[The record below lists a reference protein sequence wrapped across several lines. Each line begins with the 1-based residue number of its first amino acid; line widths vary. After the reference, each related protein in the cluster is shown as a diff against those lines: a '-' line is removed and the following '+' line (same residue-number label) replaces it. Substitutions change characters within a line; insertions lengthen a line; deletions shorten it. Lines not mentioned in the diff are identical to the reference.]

1 MIVPSM
7 AAAGYAALLGL
18 ALARSR
24 RGVVDSW
31 LIAYFFYSVL
41 LMAAHAFVLSGLV
54 AFPPPLT
61 GQLVVT
67 IGLVVST
74 SLVGFLTLSH
84 LRWERPLITT
94 WAILSVVW
102 LAATLTTEFL
112 HVPPLLRSDLWALLK
127 IGEQATLGAQLFG
140 LGWLVLSTMMFVF
153 TWQTFLSEPLPL
165 RANRILFWGVVLP
178 LLIVGDVLAV
188 WLNPPW
194 NYFGYVIRL
203 LGASG
208 AIYAIS
214 VHRVPVLQDIMRWL
228 VSRSIWTALSA
239 GLILGGVLIVL
250 YLQFPPPFT
259 LQPWAMG
266 LIAALLIAILLQPL
280 NRLASWLMRSL
291 LMRGIADPAEVARLY
306 SRQISGVI
314 ELHELA
320 EVAIQTI
327 HEHLGTRRGR
337 LLVATQYEGRV
348 ALEAIGSSPLE
359 FAGLAFLSH
368 ESPIYK
374 SFMSNQRP
382 ILQYDLEFQPDF
394 AEVPEAEQ
402 HYFKSLE
409 MDIYAPIVGEE
420 TLTGMLALG
429 PKRNDEPFRS
439 SEIELLA
446 ALAQQTVVALNN
458 ARLVSNLRTLNQEI
472 SALNEDLATT
482 NNRLQRLDAVKSDFL
497 LIASHELR
505 TPLAQIQG
513 YSDLLAEMSER
524 KMLDPTQTAE
534 ITQFLS
540 GASQRMTEVIT
551 SLLDVSQIDVQ
562 SLDLNFVEVSLSA
575 VLKMA
580 IEPFA
585 DAIHQRDQTLVAR
598 GLRNLPPLY
607 GDLQRLVQ
615 AFNNLVSNA
624 IKFTPDGGKINVTG
638 QVHEQ
643 DDDGNPVSLRVTV
656 RDSGIGI
663 DEEDQGLIFD
673 KFFRVGEVK
682 YHSSG
687 STKFKGAGPGLGLA
701 IAKGIIEGHGGQ
713 IWVESDGYDEEKMP
727 GSAFHVVLA
736 IRPPAMDARARM
748 VRLKEEAEAAKLETI
763 VRKRPDDLVK
773 LRKEKEEEKENES

>member
-18 ALARSR
+18 ALARSK
-24 RGVVDSW
+24 RGVVDTW
-31 LIAYFFYSVL
+31 LIAFYFYSVL
-41 LMAAHAFVLSGLV
+41 LMAAHALVLSGMIV
-54 AFPPPLT
+54 FPPPFT

-67 IGLVVST
+67 IGLIIST

-84 LRWERPLITT
+84 LRWERPLITA
-94 WAILSVVW
+94 WALLSVAW

-112 HVPPLLRSDLWALLK
+112 RVPPVLRSEVWSLLK

-140 LGWLVLSTMMFVF
+140 LGWLILSTMMFVF

-178 LLIVGDVLAV
+178 LLVVGDVLSV

-214 VHRVPVLQDIMRWL
+214 VHRVPVLQDIMRWV
-228 VSRSIWTALSA
+228 VSRSIWTMVSA
-239 GLILGGVLIVL
+239 ALILGGVLLVL
-250 YLQFPPPFT
+250 YLQLPPPFNI
-259 LQPWAMG
+259 QPWALG
-266 LIAALLIAILLQPL
+266 LVAALLIAILLQPI
-280 NRLASWLMRSL
+280 NRLVSWLMRSL
-291 LMRGIADPAEVARLY
+291 LMRGMTEPAEAARLY
-306 SRQISGVI
+306 SRRISGVI
-314 ELHELA
+314 ELPELA

-327 HEHLGTRRGR
+327 HEQLGTRRGR
-337 LLVATQYEGRV
+337 LLVATQYEERV
-348 ALEAIGSSPLE
+348 ALEVVGGSPLE
-359 FAGLAFLSH
+359 FAGLPFISH
-368 ESPIYK
+368 ESPVYK
-374 SFMSNQRP
+374 AFISDQQP

-394 AEVPEAEQ
+394 AETPEAEL

-420 TLTGMLALG
+420 TLVGMLAIG
-429 PKRNDEPFRS
+429 PKRNDEPFRP

-472 SALNEDLATT
+472 SALNEDLANT
-482 NNRLQRLDAVKSDFL
+482 NNRLQRLDSVKSDFL

-513 YSDLLAEMSER
+513 YSDLLGEMSER
-524 KMLDPTQTAE
+524 KMLDPKQTSE
-534 ITQFLS
+534 ITKFLS

-562 SLDLNFVEVSLSA
+562 SLDLNFLEISLSA

-615 AFNNLVSNA
+615 AFNNLISNA
-624 IKFTPDGGKINVTG
+624 IKFTPDGGKINVSG
-638 QVHEQ
+638 QIYEK
-643 DDDGNPVSLRVTV
+643 DEDGNPVSLQVTV

-663 DEEDQGLIFD
+663 DEEDQELIFD

-687 STKFKGAGPGLGLA
+687 ATKFKGAGPGLGLA
-701 IAKGIIEGHGGQ
+701 IAKGIIEGHGGR
-713 IWVESDGYDEEKMP
+713 IWVESEGYDEEKMP

-736 IRPPAMDARARM
+736 IRPPAMEARARM

-763 VRKRPDDLVK
+763 ARKRPDELLK
-773 LRKEKEEEKENES
+773 LRDEKEQES

>member
-18 ALARSR
+18 ALARSK
-24 RGVVDSW
+24 RGVVDTW
-31 LIAYFFYSVL
+31 LIAFYFYSVL
-41 LMAAHAFVLSGLV
+41 LMAAHALVLSGMIV
-54 AFPPPLT
+54 FPPPFT

-67 IGLVVST
+67 IGLIIST

-84 LRWERPLITT
+84 LRWERPLITA
-94 WAILSVVW
+94 WALLSVAW

-112 HVPPLLRSDLWALLK
+112 RVPPMLRSEVWSLLK

-140 LGWLVLSTMMFVF
+140 LGWLILSTMMFVF

-178 LLIVGDVLAV
+178 LLVVGDVLSV

-214 VHRVPVLQDIMRWL
+214 VHRVPVLQDIMRWV
-228 VSRSIWTALSA
+228 VSRSIWTMVSA
-239 GLILGGVLIVL
+239 ALILGGVLLVL
-250 YLQFPPPFT
+250 YLQLPPPFNI
-259 LQPWAMG
+259 QPWALG
-266 LIAALLIAILLQPL
+266 LVAALLIAILLQPI
-280 NRLASWLMRSL
+280 NRLVSWLMRSL
-291 LMRGIADPAEVARLY
+291 LMRGMTEPAEAARLY
-306 SRQISGVI
+306 SRRISGVI
-314 ELHELA
+314 ELPELA

-327 HEHLGTRRGR
+327 HEQLGTRRGR
-337 LLVATQYEGRV
+337 LLVATQYEERV
-348 ALEAIGSSPLE
+348 ALEVVGGSPLE
-359 FAGLAFLSH
+359 FAGLPFISH
-368 ESPIYK
+368 ESPVYK
-374 SFMSNQRP
+374 AFISDQQP

-394 AEVPEAEQ
+394 AETPEAEL

-420 TLTGMLALG
+420 TLVGMLAIG
-429 PKRNDEPFRS
+429 PKRNDEPFRP

-472 SALNEDLATT
+472 SALNEDLANT
-482 NNRLQRLDAVKSDFL
+482 NNRLQRLDSVKSDFL

-513 YSDLLAEMSER
+513 YSDLLGEMSER
-524 KMLDPTQTAE
+524 KMLDPKQTSE
-534 ITQFLS
+534 ITKFLS

-562 SLDLNFVEVSLSA
+562 SLDLNFLEISLSA

-615 AFNNLVSNA
+615 AFNNLISNA
-624 IKFTPDGGKINVTG
+624 IKFTPDGGKINVSG
-638 QVHEQ
+638 QIYEK
-643 DDDGNPVSLRVTV
+643 DEDGNPVSLQVTV

-663 DEEDQGLIFD
+663 DEEDQELIFD

-687 STKFKGAGPGLGLA
+687 ATKFKGAGPGLGLA
-701 IAKGIIEGHGGQ
+701 IAKGIIEGHGGR
-713 IWVESDGYDEEKMP
+713 IWVESEGYDEEKMP

-736 IRPPAMDARARM
+736 IRPPAMEARARM

-763 VRKRPDDLVK
+763 ARKRPDELIK
-773 LRKEKEEEKENES
+773 LRDEKEQES

>member
-18 ALARSR
+18 ALARSK
-24 RGVVDSW
+24 RGVVDTW
-31 LIAYFFYSVL
+31 LIAFYFYSVL
-41 LMAAHAFVLSGLV
+41 LMAAHALVLSGMIV
-54 AFPPPLT
+54 FPPPFT

-67 IGLVVST
+67 IGLIIST

-84 LRWERPLITT
+84 LRWERPLITA
-94 WAILSVVW
+94 WALLSVAW

-112 HVPPLLRSDLWALLK
+112 RVPPVLRSEVWSLLK

-140 LGWLVLSTMMFVF
+140 LGWLILSTMMFVF

-178 LLIVGDVLAV
+178 LLVVGDVLSV

-214 VHRVPVLQDIMRWL
+214 VHRVPVLQDIMRWV
-228 VSRSIWTALSA
+228 VSRSIWTMVSA
-239 GLILGGVLIVL
+239 ALILGGVLLVL
-250 YLQFPPPFT
+250 YLQLPPPFNI
-259 LQPWAMG
+259 QPWALG
-266 LIAALLIAILLQPL
+266 LVAALLIAILLQPI
-280 NRLASWLMRSL
+280 NRLVSWLMRSL
-291 LMRGIADPAEVARLY
+291 LMRGMTEPAEAARLY
-306 SRQISGVI
+306 SRRISGVI
-314 ELHELA
+314 ELPELA

-327 HEHLGTRRGR
+327 HEQLGTRRGR
-337 LLVATQYEGRV
+337 LLVATQYEERV
-348 ALEAIGSSPLE
+348 ALEVVGGSPLE
-359 FAGLAFLSH
+359 FAGLPFISH
-368 ESPIYK
+368 ESPVYK
-374 SFMSNQRP
+374 AFISDQQP

-394 AEVPEAEQ
+394 AETPEAEL

-420 TLTGMLALG
+420 TLVGMLAIG
-429 PKRNDEPFRS
+429 PKRNDEPFRP

-472 SALNEDLATT
+472 SALNEDLANT
-482 NNRLQRLDAVKSDFL
+482 NNRLQRLDSVKSDFL

-513 YSDLLAEMSER
+513 YSDLLGEMSER
-524 KMLDPTQTAE
+524 KMLDPKQTSE
-534 ITQFLS
+534 ITKFLS

-562 SLDLNFVEVSLSA
+562 SLDLNFLEISLSA

-615 AFNNLVSNA
+615 AFNNLISNA
-624 IKFTPDGGKINVTG
+624 IKFTPDGGKINVSG
-638 QVHEQ
+638 QIYEK
-643 DDDGNPVSLRVTV
+643 DEDGNPVSLQVTV

-663 DEEDQGLIFD
+663 DEEDQELIFD

-687 STKFKGAGPGLGLA
+687 ATKFKGAGPGLGLA
-701 IAKGIIEGHGGQ
+701 IAKGIIEGHGGR
-713 IWVESDGYDEEKMP
+713 IWVESEGYDEEKMP

-736 IRPPAMDARARM
+736 IRPPAMEARARM

-763 VRKRPDDLVK
+763 ARKRPDELIK
-773 LRKEKEEEKENES
+773 LRDEKEQES

>member
-18 ALARSR
+18 ALARSK
-24 RGVVDSW
+24 RGVVDTW
-31 LIAYFFYSVL
+31 LIAFYFYSVL
-41 LMAAHAFVLSGLV
+41 LMAAHALVLSGMIV
-54 AFPPPLT
+54 FPPPFT

-67 IGLVVST
+67 IGLIIST

-84 LRWERPLITT
+84 LRWERPLITA
-94 WAILSVVW
+94 WALLSVAW

-112 HVPPLLRSDLWALLK
+112 RVPPVLRSEVWSLLK

-140 LGWLVLSTMMFVF
+140 LGWLILSTMMFVF

-178 LLIVGDVLAV
+178 LLVVGDVLSV

-214 VHRVPVLQDIMRWL
+214 VHRVPVLQDIMRWV
-228 VSRSIWTALSA
+228 VSRSIWTMVSA
-239 GLILGGVLIVL
+239 ALILGGVLLVL
-250 YLQFPPPFT
+250 YLQLPPPFNI
-259 LQPWAMG
+259 QPWALG
-266 LIAALLIAILLQPL
+266 LVAALLIAILLQPI
-280 NRLASWLMRSL
+280 NRLVSWLMRSL
-291 LMRGIADPAEVARLY
+291 LMRGMTEPAEAARLY
-306 SRQISGVI
+306 SRRISGVI
-314 ELHELA
+314 ELPELA

-327 HEHLGTRRGR
+327 HEQLGTRRGR
-337 LLVATQYEGRV
+337 LLVAIQYEERV
-348 ALEAIGSSPLE
+348 ALEVVGGSPLE
-359 FAGLAFLSH
+359 FAGLPFISH
-368 ESPIYK
+368 ESPVYK
-374 SFMSNQRP
+374 AFISDQQP

-394 AEVPEAEQ
+394 AETPEAEL

-420 TLTGMLALG
+420 TLVGMLAIG
-429 PKRNDEPFRS
+429 PKRNDEPFRP

-472 SALNEDLATT
+472 SALNEDLANT
-482 NNRLQRLDAVKSDFL
+482 NNRLQRLDSVKSDFL

-513 YSDLLAEMSER
+513 YSDLLGEMSER
-524 KMLDPTQTAE
+524 KMLDPKQTSE
-534 ITQFLS
+534 ITKFLS

-562 SLDLNFVEVSLSA
+562 SLDLNFLEISLSA

-615 AFNNLVSNA
+615 AFNNLISNA
-624 IKFTPDGGKINVTG
+624 IKFTPDGGKINVSG
-638 QVHEQ
+638 QIYEK
-643 DDDGNPVSLRVTV
+643 DEDGNPVSLQVTV

-663 DEEDQGLIFD
+663 DEEDQELIFD

-687 STKFKGAGPGLGLA
+687 ATKFKGAGPGLGLA
-701 IAKGIIEGHGGQ
+701 IAKGIIEGHGGR
-713 IWVESDGYDEEKMP
+713 IWVESEGYDEEKMP

-736 IRPPAMDARARM
+736 IRPPAMEARARM

-763 VRKRPDDLVK
+763 ARKRPDELLK
-773 LRKEKEEEKENES
+773 LRDEKEQES

>member
-1 MIVPSM
+1 M

-18 ALARSR
+18 ALARSK
-24 RGVVDSW
+24 RGVVDTW
-31 LIAYFFYSVL
+31 LIAFYFYSVL
-41 LMAAHAFVLSGLV
+41 LMAAHALVLSGMIV
-54 AFPPPLT
+54 FPPPFT

-67 IGLVVST
+67 IGLIIST

-84 LRWERPLITT
+84 LRWERPLITA
-94 WAILSVVW
+94 WALLSVAW

-112 HVPPLLRSDLWALLK
+112 RVPPVLRSEVWSLLK

-140 LGWLVLSTMMFVF
+140 LGWLILSTMMFVF

-178 LLIVGDVLAV
+178 LLVVGDVLSV

-214 VHRVPVLQDIMRWL
+214 VHRVPVLQDIMRWV
-228 VSRSIWTALSA
+228 VSRSIWTMVSA
-239 GLILGGVLIVL
+239 ALILGGVLLVL
-250 YLQFPPPFT
+250 YLQLPPPFNI
-259 LQPWAMG
+259 QPWALG
-266 LIAALLIAILLQPL
+266 LVAALLIAILLQPI
-280 NRLASWLMRSL
+280 NRLVSWLMRSL
-291 LMRGIADPAEVARLY
+291 LMRGMTEPAEAARLY
-306 SRQISGVI
+306 SRRISGVI
-314 ELHELA
+314 ELPELA

-327 HEHLGTRRGR
+327 HEQLGTRRGR
-337 LLVATQYEGRV
+337 LLVATQYEERV
-348 ALEAIGSSPLE
+348 ALEVVGGSPLE
-359 FAGLAFLSH
+359 FAGLPFISH
-368 ESPIYK
+368 ESPVYK
-374 SFMSNQRP
+374 AFISDQQP

-394 AEVPEAEQ
+394 AETPEAEL

-420 TLTGMLALG
+420 TLVGMLAIG
-429 PKRNDEPFRS
+429 PKRNDEPFRP

-472 SALNEDLATT
+472 SALNEDLANT
-482 NNRLQRLDAVKSDFL
+482 NNRLQRLDSVKSDFL

-513 YSDLLAEMSER
+513 YSDLLGEMSER
-524 KMLDPTQTAE
+524 KMLDPKQTSE
-534 ITQFLS
+534 ITKFLS

-562 SLDLNFVEVSLSA
+562 SLDLNFLEISLSA

-615 AFNNLVSNA
+615 AFNNLISNA
-624 IKFTPDGGKINVTG
+624 IKFTPDGGKINVSG
-638 QVHEQ
+638 QIYEK
-643 DDDGNPVSLRVTV
+643 DEDGNPVSLQVTV

-663 DEEDQGLIFD
+663 DEEDQELIFD

-687 STKFKGAGPGLGLA
+687 ATKFKGAGPGLGLA
-701 IAKGIIEGHGGQ
+701 IAKGIIEGHGGR
-713 IWVESDGYDEEKMP
+713 IWVESEGYDEEKMP

-736 IRPPAMDARARM
+736 IRPPAMEARARM

-763 VRKRPDDLVK
+763 ARKRPDELIK
-773 LRKEKEEEKENES
+773 LRDEKEQES